1 MLRYHAKRNRG
12 QLFVMPPRFI
22 KAVLICTTLLWC
34 GNPARGQIQ
43 RLVSPDTTVGNHF
56 GTAVDFDEGRVLVGA
71 SGEHSCGENAGVAY
85 IFEPAIDGRYRL
97 AARLAPANCKTG
109 RFFGHVAALS
119 GNIAL
124 VGGTRGF
131 LGGSVPNP
139 VYVFERGVDG
149 TWSETAQLLP
159 DNDDDALGFGAS
171 IALEGARAVVT
182 SVGDLGVALPG
193 TAFVFERRADGA
205 WVQVERIQRSGAFGA
220 SAVLDGERLAVTAPG
235 LGTRPDGGIY
245 IFERDGFGIWQ
256 EIGRIGGL
264 SEASLRCDLDGDR
277 LVVGRSRAER
287 KQRGR
292 TEVYERQSDGRWEL
306 AETLRPISSYDFG
319 AFGTDVELSGSRLLI
334 VGYAEQI
341 NLPYNID
348 RVVYVFDRSPDGAW
362 RQQHIIDVGNTGFGV
377 SIDLDGQTALI
388 GEASDDE
395 RGAAY
400 IVRLF

>member
-1 MLRYHAKRNRG
+1 
-12 QLFVMPPRFI
+12 MPPRFF
-22 KAVLICTTLLWC
+22 KAVLICTTLLWWS
-34 GNPARGQIQ
+34 NPAHGQIQ
-43 RLVSPDTTVGNHF
+43 RIVSPDTTVGNHF

-71 SGEHSCGENAGVAY
+71 SGEHSCGENAGAAY
-85 IFEPAIDGRYRL
+85 IFEPAIDGRYGL
-97 AARLAPANCKTG
+97 VARLAPANCKTG

-119 GNIAL
+119 GDVAL
-124 VGGTRGF
+124 VGGTKGF

-139 VYVFERGVDG
+139 VYIFERREDG

-159 DNDDDALGFGAS
+159 DNVDDALGFGAS
-171 IALEGARAVVT
+171 VALEGARAVVT
-182 SVGDLGVALPG
+182 SVGDPGVALPG

-205 WVQVERIQRSGAFGA
+205 WTQVERIQRSGAFGA
-220 SAVLDGERLAVTAPG
+220 FAVLDGDRLAVTAPG
-235 LGTRPDGGIY
+235 VGTHPDGGIY
-245 IFERDGFGIWQ
+245 VFERDALGIWQ

-277 LVVGRSRAER
+277 LVVGRSSAEQ
-287 KQRGR
+287 KQQGR
-292 TEVYERQSDGRWEL
+292 TEVYERRSDGRWEL
-306 AETLRPISSYDFG
+306 EETLRPISSYDFG
-319 AFGTDVELSGSRLLI
+319 AFGTNVALSGSRLLI

-348 RVVYVFDRSPDGAW
+348 RVVYVFNRLLNGEW

-377 SIDLDGQTALI
+377 SIDLDDQTALI
-388 GEASDDE
+388 GEASDDK

>member
-1 MLRYHAKRNRG
+1 MPLRFCRYVLFG
-12 QLFVMPPRFI
+12 SLLQL
-22 KAVLICTTLLWC
+22 WSS
-34 GNPARGQIQ
+34 PAHGQIQ
-43 RLVSPDTTVGNHF
+43 RLLSPDTTAGNHF

-71 SGEHSCGENAGVAY
+71 SGEHSCGENAGAAY
-85 IFEPAIDGRYRL
+85 IFEPAVDGRYGL

-109 RFFGHVAALS
+109 RFFGHVAVLS
-119 GNIAL
+119 GDMAL
-124 VGGTRGF
+124 LGGTRGF

-139 VYVFERGVDG
+139 VYVFERGEDG

-182 SVGDLGVALPG
+182 SVGDPGVALPG
-193 TAFVFERRADGA
+193 AAFVFERRADGT
-205 WVQVERIQRSGAFGA
+205 WVQEERIQRSGAFGA
-220 SAVLDGERLAVTAPG
+220 FAVLDGDRLAVTAPDT
-235 LGTRPDGGIY
+235 GTRRDGSIY
-245 IFERDGFGIWQ
+245 IFERDAFGVWQ

-264 SEASLRCDLDGDR
+264 AEASLRCDLDGGR
-277 LVVGRSRAER
+277 LVVGRSGAER

-306 AETLRPISSYDFG
+306 EETLRPISSYDFG
-319 AFGTDVELSGSRLLI
+319 AFGTEVALSGSRLLI

-348 RVVYVFDRSPDGAW
+348 RVVYVFNQQPNGEW

-377 SIDLDGQTALI
+377 SVDLDGQTALI

-400 IVRLF
+400 VVRLF